1 MPNSPGMY
9 PRQGNNGAGWLQSP
23 TKSPAC
29 ILHVSSHQFID
40 IATECEFYPKNF
52 SRRPV
57 GPELG
62 RLSMLGIFLLT
73 NHDQLFKQKPP
84 ST

>member
-1 MPNSPGMY
+1 MPNSPVMY
-9 PRQGNNGAGWLQSP
+9 PRQGNNCAGWLQSP
-23 TKSPAC
+23 TKSAAC

-40 IATECEFYPKNF
+40 IATEFELYPKNLF
-52 SRRPV
+52 RRPV
-57 GPELG
+57 DPELG
-62 RLSMLGIFLLT
+62 RMLMLGIFLLT